1 MTVKRLS
8 LLCLTQCQILTPADT
23 TTTTTVSECPKCGT
37 IGKSGKTSCCARG
50 GAWFNTCGGAGNTKL
65 HHTWYEGIQ
74 ACKSRSSQSNIVI
87 AQQLDRAQQ
96 KKDAESSQGTK
107 YKSPIAVTKT
117 FAFTLVKTS
126 APISHTTSIVTPT
139 YTPDNVPITTS
150 ARKLLV
156 DTSKIISIT
165 FSTHT
170 SASTSI
176 GTQGYRILLKFIVLL
191 IFYIYSS

>member
-1 MTVKRLS
+1 MTAIS
-8 LLCLTQCQILTPADT
+8 
-23 TTTTTVSECPKCGT
+23 SECPRCGT
-37 IGKSGKTSCCARG
+37 IAKSGQMSCCGRG
-50 GAWFNTCGGAGNTKL
+50 GSWFKSCGGAGNTKL

-74 ACKSRSSQSNIVI
+74 ACKSRSSQSNTVI
-87 AQQLDRAQQ
+87 AQHAQQ
-96 KKDAESSQGTK
+96 QKDAESSRGTK

-117 FAFTLVKTS
+117 SAFTLVKTS

-139 YTPDNVPITTS
+139 YTPDNVSITTS

-156 DTSKIISIT
+156 DTSNIISLT

-191 IFYIYSS
+191 IFCISGS